1 MRSFTKRQIEY
12 ELIIQRL
19 PLPTQIIDQ
28 FEYFNHPEFVLR
40 MKQFKKESMAMNW
53 ASQLH

>member
-40 MKQFKKESMAMNW
+40 MEQFKKESMAMN
-53 ASQLH
+53 

>member
-40 MKQFKKESMAMNW
+40 MEQFKKESMAMNW